1 MSPRSSESLKDKKK
15 KYLQELEALPKLDM
29 DYTTVSSEPIEV
41 LYTPD
46 QIEDI
51 DYMSEIGFPG
61 EYPFTRGVHKS
72 MYRGKL
78 WTMRMFS
85 GMGSAKDTNERY
97 HYLLEGGQTGLSVA
111 FDLPTL
117 YGYDSDS
124 ATAHGEVGKCGV
136 AIDSLKDME
145 TLFGGIDLNKITTSM
160 TINGP
165 AAIILALYLACGE
178 KKGVPLAKLAGTT
191 QNDILKE
198 YIAQKTYIF
207 PPEPAMRLIT
217 DVMAFC
223 SEHVP
228 YWNTISI

>member
-1 MSPRSSESLKDKKK
+1 MSSDSSDFLKDKKK
-15 KYLQELEALPKLDM
+15 KYLEEIESLPKLDV

-46 QIEDI
+46 DI
-51 DYMSEIGFPG
+51 ADVDYMNEIGFPG
-61 EYPFTRGVHKS
+61 EYPYTRGVHKN

-85 GMGSAKDTNERY
+85 GMGSAKDTNDRY
-97 HYLLEGGQTGLSVA
+97 HYLLKGGQTGLSVA

-117 YGYDSDS
+117 YGYDSDHE
-124 ATAHGEVGKCGV
+124 AAHGEVGKCGV

-178 KKGVPLAKLAGTT
+178 KKVYRST
-191 QNDILKE
+191 NWR
-198 YIAQKTYIF
+198 
-207 PPEPAMRLIT
+207 EPRKM
-217 DVMAFC
+217 
-223 SEHVP
+223 
-228 YWNTISI
+228 IS